1 MLGSALS
8 YSGLRNLGWIH
19 VRCSILITKLLSLY
33 SREKIFIHKLENKIL
48 TFYHVVLSSPNNM
61 IIISTVSAITFP

>member
-19 VRCSILITKLLSLY
+19 VRCSILITKILSLY
-33 SREKIFIHKLENKIL
+33 SREKIWIHKLENKISK
-48 TFYHVVLSSPNNM
+48 YHVVLLSPNKM